1 MSKEAGISCQNL
13 WKVFGP
19 NPECV
24 FELIDNGA
32 SKQDILEQTNRAAAW
47 AKENEIEDWD
57 KVAIWYMKTYEDRWK
72 TWVPTDIFNKV
83 KDVLDKED

>member
-32 SKQDILEQTNRAAAW
+32 SKQDILEQTGHVIAVKDVSFEVR
-47 AKENEIEDWD
+47 ENEIEDW
-57 KVAIWYMKTYEDRWK
+57 ER
-72 TWVPTDIFNKV
+72 
-83 KDVLDKED
+83 